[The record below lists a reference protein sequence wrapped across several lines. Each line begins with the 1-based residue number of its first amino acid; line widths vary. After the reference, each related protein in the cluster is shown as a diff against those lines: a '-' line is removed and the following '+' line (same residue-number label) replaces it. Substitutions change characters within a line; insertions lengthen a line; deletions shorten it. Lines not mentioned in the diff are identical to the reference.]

1 MLKGL
6 RPQLSKSKT
15 QPPMTAQELFE
26 NIKKKRSFLCVG
38 LDTELTKI
46 PEHLLS
52 KDDPMFEFN
61 RKIIEATHDL
71 AIAFKLNLA
80 FYEVHGA
87 AGWNS
92 LFKTVKYL
100 KTHHPEILVIAD
112 AKRGDIASTARM
124 YAKAYF
130 HSLGCD
136 AVTVSPY
143 LGQDSVVPYLKY
155 DGKWTILL
163 AITSN
168 ESFSDFQLL
177 ENKQTGHFLF
187 EDVILK
193 SIHWGSDANMM
204 FVVGATHPEHFAT
217 VRKHAPHHFLLVPGI
232 GEQGGSL
239 QNVAENGMNQRCGL
253 IVNSSRGII
262 YADITGNFTSEARK
276 RALRLQQEMEFLLK
290 QKGLI

>member
-1 MLKGL
+1 
-6 RPQLSKSKT
+6 
-15 QPPMTAQELFE
+15 MTAQELF
-26 NIKKKRSFLCVG
+26 NQIKRKRSFLCVG

-46 PEHLLS
+46 PEHLLT

-61 RKIIEATHDL
+61 KKIIEATHDL
-71 AIAFKLNLA
+71 AIAYKLNLA

-92 LFKTVKYL
+92 LVKTVKYI
-100 KTHHPEILVIAD
+100 KNHHPKIFIIAD

-143 LGQDSVVPYLKY
+143 LGQDSVVPYLQY
-155 DGKWTILL
+155 EGKWTILL

-168 ESFSDFQLL
+168 ESFKDFQLI
-177 ENKQTGHFLF
+177 ENRQTGNRVF
-187 EDVILK
+187 EDVVLM
-193 SIHWGSDANMM
+193 SMHWGSDANMM
-204 FVVGATHPEHFAT
+204 YVVGATHTEFFAA
-217 VRKHAPHHFLLVPGI
+217 VRKHAPHHFLLVPGV

-239 QNVAENGMNQRCGL
+239 QKVAEHGLNDHCGL

-262 YADITGNFTSEARK
+262 YADITGNFAVEARK
-276 RALRLQQEMEFLLK
+276 RALKLQQEMEELLK
-290 QKGLI
+290 GKGLI

>member
-1 MLKGL
+1 MI
-6 RPQLSKSKT
+6 QCLSS
-15 QPPMTAQELFE
+15 
-26 NIKKKRSFLCVG
+26 
-38 LDTELTKI
+38 TE
-46 PEHLLS
+46 
-52 KDDPMFEFN
+52 
-61 RKIIEATHDL
+61 KIIEATHDL

-177 ENKQTGHFLF
+177 ENKQTGHFC
-187 EDVILK
+187 LK
-193 SIHWGSDANMM
+193 
-204 FVVGATHPEHFAT
+204 T
-217 VRKHAPHHFLLVPGI
+217 
-232 GEQGGSL
+232 
-239 QNVAENGMNQRCGL
+239 
-253 IVNSSRGII
+253 
-262 YADITGNFTSEARK
+262 
-276 RALRLQQEMEFLLK
+276 
-290 QKGLI
+290 